1 MEASRS
7 ARYPLQAV
15 LALVAALAGGPAHGQ
30 GGAPG
35 FPDDVRYAFDS
46 REIALLPGYCKYTQV
61 FSSRVPG
68 GNNPAEIDR
77 WYAIMGPDF
86 KHMHHYCWGLMK
98 TNRALFF
105 TREQRHRNFYLDSAI
120 EEFDYVIR
128 SVESNFVLL
137 PEVLT
142 KKGEN
147 MIRLGRGPLAIL
159 ELQHAIELKAD
170 YWPPYAAISDY
181 YKESGQVAEAREWL
195 EKGLSV
201 TPDVK
206 ALKTRMADLERT
218 KDKRKSASPQSQ
230 EKQTAP

>member
-1 MEASRS
+1 
-7 ARYPLQAV
+7 
-15 LALVAALAGGPAHGQ
+15 
-30 GGAPG
+30 
-35 FPDDVRYAFDS
+35 
-46 REIALLPGYCKYTQV
+46 
-61 FSSRVPG
+61 
-68 GNNPAEIDR
+68 
-77 WYAIMGPDF
+77 
-86 KHMHHYCWGLMK
+86 
-98 TNRALFF
+98 
-105 TREQRHRNFYLDSAI
+105 
-120 EEFDYVIR
+120 
-128 SVESNFVLL
+128 
-137 PEVLT
+137 
-142 KKGEN
+142 

-230 EKQTAP
+230 EKQTAR